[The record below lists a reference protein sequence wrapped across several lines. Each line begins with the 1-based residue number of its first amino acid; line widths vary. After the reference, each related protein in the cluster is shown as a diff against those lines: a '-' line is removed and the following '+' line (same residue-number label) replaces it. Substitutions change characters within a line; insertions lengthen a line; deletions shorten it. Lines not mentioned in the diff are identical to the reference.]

1 MHLSITARN
10 TRGSIRGLNGLAQ
23 CACYLI
29 LTYFKKFSGSVF
41 HKLVKHQNLLLIN
54 AFWLKKVKLSTVH
67 TGFINLIYM
76 NPCRRLLQ
84 TCMTVSYTF
93 RKCSDKKENSR
104 QNVNFE
110 DIF

>member
-29 LTYFKKFSGSVF
+29 LTYFKKFLVSVF
-41 HKLVKHQNLLLIN
+41 HKLVKHQILLLIN
-54 AFWLKKVKLSTVH
+54 AFWLKKVKRSTVH

-76 NPCRRLLQ
+76 NPRRRLLQ
-84 TCMTVSYTF
+84 TCVTVSYAL
-93 RKCSDKKENSR
+93 RKYSDHEKENS
-104 QNVNFE
+104 
-110 DIF
+110 